1 MPDRRFLK
9 GKKELNAERQ
19 REAGLLVSVAVF
31 SAFVNLLM
39 MTGPMFM
46 LQVYD
51 RVLASRAEETLAS
64 LFLLVVFLYTIMGT
78 LDFARAQLMSHVAKR
93 MMGRL
98 ESRVFAAVLRRNAL
112 NPEDL
117 VSSLGLVDLDA
128 VQKLLGSRILLAIFD
143 MPWSPLFFMAIFI
156 FHPLLGLLALGGG
169 AVLIA
174 VTLLN
179 RLATRGLSRE
189 AAKAQTTSSRLG
201 TYLRDEAE
209 LLQALGMQGA
219 AFRRWRD
226 SRSLATQSEA
236 RAADRTNGFTTFT
249 RSFRQ
254 LLQSAMLALGAWV
267 VLRGEMSAGAMIAG
281 SILMGRALSPVETV
295 IGGWS
300 VIMRARDGWNRLPE
314 LLDSKPAE
322 SSTIPSRPAARI
334 WAKDL
339 TVFPPGAR
347 KPALRAVSFRLEP
360 GQALGV
366 IGPSGCGKTTLAR
379 TLCGVRP
386 IADGHLRL
394 DHNELARFQ
403 SDTLGQLLGY
413 LPQNVTL
420 FEGTI
425 AENIARMKETPS
437 LDSVIEAAKRADAHD
452 MILDLPDGYE
462 TRVQGASGPLSGG
475 QIQRI
480 GLARALYGDPVL
492 LILDEPNANLDADGS
507 AALNHA
513 IREMKARRGA
523 VIVMAHRPA
532 AITECDMLLML
543 DRGQVRAYGPRQEVL
558 SKTVRNAK
566 DISQI
571 ASYDRSKAQPRHGGP
586 L

>member
-117 VSSLGLVDLDA
+117 VSSLGLADLDA

>member
-1 MPDRRFLK
+1 MPDRRSPL
-9 GKKELNAERQ
+9 GKKRLNDESK
-19 REAGLLVSVAVF
+19 REWGLFLSVGLF
-31 SAFVNLLM
+31 SAFVNILM

-64 LFLLVVFLYTIMGT
+64 LFLLVVFLFTVMGL
-78 LDFARAQLMSHVAKR
+78 LDFVRSRLMSRVAKR
-93 MMGRL
+93 LMGRL
-98 ESRVFAAVLRRNAL
+98 EERVFAAVLRRNAL

-117 VSSLGLVDLDA
+117 VSSLGLSDLDA
-128 VQKLLGSRILLAIFD
+128 VQKLLNSRVVLALFD
-143 MPWSPLFFMAIFI
+143 MPWSPLFFLAIFI

-179 RLATRGLSRE
+179 RVATRSLSRE
-189 AAKAQTTSSRLG
+189 AAQAQTVSGRLG
-201 TYLRDEAE
+201 DYLRDEAE

-219 AFRRWRD
+219 AFNRWRE
-226 SRSLATQSEA
+226 SRGTALRAEA
-236 RAADRTNGFTTFT
+236 RAADRTTGFTTFT

-281 SILMGRALSPVETV
+281 SILMGRALSPIETV

-300 VIMRARDGWNRLPE
+300 VIARARDGWLRLPD
-314 LLDSKPAE
+314 LLDSQTDE
-322 SSTIPSRPAARI
+322 IHITPSRPAARVI
-334 WAKDL
+334 AKNI
-339 TVFPPGAR
+339 TVVLPGTR
-347 KPALRAVSFRLEP
+347 RPALRALSFRLEP

-379 TLCGVRP
+379 ALCGVRP
-386 IADGHLRL
+386 LADGSLRL
-394 DHNELARFQ
+394 DQSDLHRFP

-420 FEGTI
+420 FQGTI
-425 AENIARMKETPS
+425 AENIARMKANPS
-437 LDSVIEAAKRADAHD
+437 PESVIEAAKRADAHD
-452 MILDLPDGYE
+452 MILDLPDGYD
-462 TRVQGASGPLSGG
+462 TRIHSTSGPLSGG

-480 GLARALYGDPVL
+480 GLARALFGDPLL
-492 LILDEPNANLDADGS
+492 LILDEPNANLDADGN
-507 AALNHA
+507 AALNRA
-513 IREMKARRGA
+513 IREMKDRRGA

-532 AITECDMLLML
+532 AISECETLLML
-543 DRGQVRAYGPRQEVL
+543 ENGQCRAYGPRQEVL
-558 SKTVRNAK
+558 AKTVRNAK
-566 DISQI
+566 DISHIGKTGMSGATQRKE
-571 ASYDRSKAQPRHGGP
+571 AP
-586 L
+586 